1 MGQVRK
7 HILLPLCHLIL
18 RKVLQAIK
26 IGVKCRGWGD
36 CFVFV
41 CLVLL
46 WIFFF
51 CKTKEVG
58 GQRHYSLYVLEI
70 KKAHSAWLV
79 SFLSVRILLYTHD
92 TALPVQLKGS
102 KD

>member
-46 WIFFF
+46 WIFFSV
-51 CKTKEVG
+51 K
-58 GQRHYSLYVLEI
+58 QRKWGDKGIIRCMSWRSKRLIL
-70 KKAHSAWLV
+70 HSW
-79 SFLSVRILLYTHD
+79 SPSC
-92 TALPVQLKGS
+92 Q
-102 KD
+102 